1 MHPRAYVIIALIA
14 GAGIALA
21 SLPRAFG
28 ENTDPLTA
36 IWNAISDLQAKT
48 NAVQQ
53 QQASIQQEINDL
65 KVRVASQS
73 TNQLS
78 SASSNAGTDLYPVIS
93 IQQGGTA
100 GQQLVHI
107 VVQNAGSEP
116 ALGVKLTVFYKLS
129 LFDVNSIAGSPCT
142 DQGRGIIECDIGTIG
157 AAQQASV
164 VIAATAKENDQKA
177 TIIADVSS
185 DTPDPDPGNNYQSYD
200 FTTTAGPLAGNSVEQ
215 NANEPQQP
223 SSGDKTVSRQSNE
236 TSSSNST
243 AAAPLSSQGSQ
254 QVANQGN
261 QTASSTASS
270 SQGTGQGESPP
281 SQQVGQ
287 ETNQTSSSTSPPSST
302 TSSPSAGDNQSQQA
316 ANPAGNQTSGSGG

>member
-1 MHPRAYVIIALIA
+1 MQARAYVIIALIA

-53 QQASIQQEINDL
+53 QQASIQQEINDI
-65 KVRVASQS
+65 KARVAYQP
-73 TNQLS
+73 TNQVS
-78 SASSNAGTDLYPVIS
+78 SDSSNAGTDLYPVIS

-100 GQQLVHI
+100 SQQLVHI

-142 DQGRGIIECDIGTIG
+142 DQGRGIIECNIGTIG

-215 NANEPQQP
+215 NTNEPQQQG
-223 SSGDKTVSRQSNE
+223 SGDKTVSRQSNE

-243 AAAPLSSQGSQ
+243 AAAPLSG
-254 QVANQGN
+254 QGN
-261 QTASSTASS
+261 QTASSPASS
-270 SQGTGQGESPP
+270 SQGTGQGESSQ
-281 SQQVGQ
+281 SQQVSQ
-287 ETNQTSSSTSPPSST
+287 DTNQTSSSTSPPSST

-316 ANPAGNQTSGSGG
+316 ANPAGNQTSSSGR